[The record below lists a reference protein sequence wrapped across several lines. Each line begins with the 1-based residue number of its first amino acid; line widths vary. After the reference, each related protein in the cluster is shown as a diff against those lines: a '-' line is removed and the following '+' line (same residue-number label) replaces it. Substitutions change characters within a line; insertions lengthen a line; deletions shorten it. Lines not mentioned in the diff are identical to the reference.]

1 MYAEIPEVGLK
12 FRFSPLFAVLVLA
25 SLPFFGIPYAVIG
38 VIYGVGMLGLC
49 TGLGLPKAVDLVFGL
64 VLTMFIF
71 AAQFL
76 AAAFL
81 AIEAGGSQIPVV
93 ATTGILWF
101 IQLTAFVLD
110 VKLFG
115 TSVVTKI
122 ETDIPPLTRRSPRR
136 SSVLSKEFT
145 SNPANAILR
154 R

>member
-12 FRFSPLFAVLVLA
+12 FRFSPLFAVLVMA
-25 SLPFFGIPYAVIG
+25 ILPFFGTPYAIIG
-38 VIYGVGMLGLC
+38 VVYGLGMLGLAA
-49 TGLGLPKAVDLVFGL
+49 GLGLPKSVDLVFGL

-93 ATTGILWF
+93 ATTGALWF
-101 IQLTAFVLD
+101 VQLAAFALD
-110 VKLFG
+110 LKLFSA
-115 TSVVTKI
+115 SVVTRV
-122 ETDIPPLTRRSPRR
+122 ETEIPPLKRRAPRR
-136 SSVLSKEFT
+136 SSLVSKEFT